1 MIERHK
7 PLGIREQCRLLGVN
21 RSRIYYQPSPR
32 DEGPLVGR
40 IEALYQAYPMYGY
53 RRLTACLRREGL
65 SVNGK
70 RVLGLMRRQGLYAI
84 YPGPHTTRVN
94 KAHAKYPYALKDLVV
109 TKPHQ
114 VWQMDITYLR
124 TDRGFMYLN
133 ALIDRYSRYV
143 VGWSLSNT
151 LDSESC
157 VRTLE
162 KAIYSHGAPHIIN
175 SDQGCQFTSQDWVC
189 ALQSQGITISMTGKG
204 RSNDNAHIER
214 LWRTL
219 KYEWTNLKGI
229 RHVQD
234 YKRLLPAFV
243 HWYNNLRPHQALGYQ
258 TPAEM
263 MANYAC
269 GYVDKANALT
279 HIPTTPTTTTNHMK
293 NSLIL

>member
-1 MIERHK
+1 MMDH
-7 PLGIREQCRLLGVN
+7 PTALGIRARCRLLEIS
-21 RSRIYYQPSPR
+21 RSCVYYRPCPR
-32 DEGPLVGR
+32 DAGSLAGK

-53 RRLTACLRREGL
+53 RRLTACLRREGFT
-65 SVNGK
+65 VNGK
-70 RVLGLMRRQGLYAI
+70 RVLRLMRRQGLCAI
-84 YPGPHTTRVN
+84 YPAPRTTVVDQGQR
-94 KAHAKYPYALKDLVV
+94 KYPYALKDLVV
-109 TKPHQ
+109 TKPHH

-133 ALIDRYSRYV
+133 ALIDRHSRYV

-151 LDSESC
+151 LDTESC

-162 KAIYSHGAPHIIN
+162 KALHSQGVPAVIN
-175 SDQGCQFTSQDWVC
+175 SDQGCQFTSQDWVS
-189 ALQSQGITISMTGKG
+189 ALQSHGITISMTGKG

-219 KYEWTNLKGI
+219 KYEWTYLKGI
-229 RHVQD
+229 RRVHD
-234 YKRLLPAFV
+234 YKRLLPAFMD
-243 HWYNNLRPHQALGYQ
+243 WYNNHRPHQALGYQ

-269 GYVDKANALT
+269 GYVDKAYALT
-279 HIPTTPTTTTNHMK
+279 HIPTAPTTTTNQLK